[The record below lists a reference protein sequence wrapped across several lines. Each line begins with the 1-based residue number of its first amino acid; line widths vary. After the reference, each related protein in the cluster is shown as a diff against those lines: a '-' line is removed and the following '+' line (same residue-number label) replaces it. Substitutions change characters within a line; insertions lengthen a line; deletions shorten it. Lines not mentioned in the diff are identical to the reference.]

1 MFVGVVMMGAGLI
14 APGLEGFA
22 RWVIVGVGAIVLIF
36 GAVVTMITSLYRKT
50 SADQAFVRTGM
61 GGSRVVMDAGAMV
74 IPVVHRV
81 LEVNLQTMKLG
92 VNPRGRNALI
102 TKDNLR
108 ADVLAQFYIKVQP
121 DEEHIL
127 AAARSLGVNSVNA
140 ETVEALV
147 SEKLVSA
154 LRAIASQ
161 MDLFEIH
168 TRRDEF
174 AEKVKEHVRAD
185 LEENGLLLES
195 VTISELDQTDPGEL
209 SDNNVFD
216 AQGKKKITEI
226 TAAAGVER
234 NKLERDA
241 ERQRAEKDVDTLQ
254 KVLELERQ
262 RAEAEAGQM
271 AEVAKIKATKERE
284 AQEAQILQQQAIA
297 TAQVSQQ
304 KAVQEA
310 EIARDQAVQ
319 QAQVAQ
325 DLAVKAA
332 EIQRDQELQTAAVG
346 RDKAVKTA
354 QVEQEKTVALADRA
368 RQIAIAEQE
377 AARARAEET
386 ALKAQAER
394 ERANQQV
401 TTVQQIAEADRE
413 AQKKLIAA
421 KQVIE
426 QDKIKQQTEAE
437 VQAYTRVKQA
447 EAEQEAATKQAAA
460 KLQLAEAESQSRKLV
475 AAGEAA
481 QQMVPVQVDRERVN
495 IKQAEVA
502 VEAQALENRQKFA
515 QAGIELEIQR
525 LRISADKEVQIAMA
539 EAIGKALSSSKM
551 TLFGSPE
558 MASTMLQSMAKGMGV
573 RSIIEG
579 FTGNG
584 AGSANGAAPANPLTS
599 LAELIAPL
607 VERFAG
613 KPVDAATLQAVVT
626 AALEAQRAQTEHVS
640 LEAQQAK
647 PEPVAAPSATPLAT
661 EAAPSP
667 AQRTTGPASTE
678 RRREQRG

>member
-1 MFVGVVMMGAGLI
+1 MGFGMMLVGLCLMGAGLFVT
-14 APGLEGFA
+14 GLEGLA
-22 RWVIVGVGAIVLIF
+22 RWVAVGFGAIVFIVGAIV
-36 GAVVTMITSLYRKT
+36 TTITSLYRKT

-61 GGSRVVMDAGAMV
+61 GGSRVVMDAGAIV
-74 IPVVHRV
+74 LPVVHRV
-81 LEVNLQTMKLG
+81 LDVNLRTMKLA

-102 TKDNLR
+102 TRDNLR
-108 ADVLAQFYIKVQP
+108 SDVLAQFYIRVQA
-121 DEEHIL
+121 EQTHIL
-127 AAARSLGVNSVNA
+127 NAARSLGQNSVNA

-241 ERQRAEKDVDTLQ
+241 ERQRAEKDVETRLQ
-254 KVLELERQ
+254 VLELERR
-262 RAEAEAGQM
+262 RAEAEATQA

-284 AQEAQILQQQAIA
+284 AQ
-297 TAQVSQQ
+297 S
-304 KAVQEA
+304 
-310 EIARDQAVQ
+310 
-319 QAQVAQ
+319 
-325 DLAVKAA
+325 
-332 EIQRDQELQTAAVG
+332 
-346 RDKAVKTA
+346 
-354 QVEQEKTVALADRA
+354 
-368 RQIAIAEQE
+368 
-377 AARARAEET
+377 
-386 ALKAQAER
+386 
-394 ERANQQV
+394 
-401 TTVQQIAEADRE
+401 E

-447 EAEQEAATKQAAA
+447 EGEQEAAQKQAAA
-460 KLQLAEAESQSRKLV
+460 KLHLAEAEAQSRKLI

-515 QAGIELEIQR
+515 EAGIELEIQR
-525 LRISADKEVQIAMA
+525 LRISADREVQIAMA

-573 RSIIEG
+573 RTMIEG

-584 AGSANGAAPANPLTS
+584 AGSHNG
-599 LAELIAPL
+599 
-607 VERFAG
+607 G
-613 KPVDAATLQAVVT
+613 
-626 AALEAQRAQTEHVS
+626 
-640 LEAQQAK
+640 
-647 PEPVAAPSATPLAT
+647 
-661 EAAPSP
+661 
-667 AQRTTGPASTE
+667 
-678 RRREQRG
+678 

>member
-1 MFVGVVMMGAGLI
+1 MMGFGIMVLGIALMGAGLF
-14 APGLEGFA
+14 APLPGQLERWLFVGL
-22 RWVIVGVGAIVLIF
+22 GVVLFFLGAIF
-36 GAVVTMITSLYRKT
+36 AAVTNLYRKT

-61 GGSRVVMDAGAMV
+61 GGSRVVMDGGALV
-74 IPVVHRV
+74 LPVVHRV
-81 LEVNLQTMKLG
+81 LDVNLQTMKLG

-121 DEEHIL
+121 DEDHIL
-127 AAARSLGVNSVNA
+127 TAARSLGENSVNA

-154 LRAIASQ
+154 LRAIAAQ
-161 MDLFEIH
+161 MDLYEIH

-195 VTISELDQTDPGEL
+195 VTISELDQTDPSEL

-241 ERQRAEKDVDTLQ
+241 ERQRAEKDVETRLQ
-254 KVLELERQ
+254 VLELERQ
-262 RAEAEAGQM
+262 RAEAEASQA
-271 AEVAKIKATKERE
+271 AEVAKIRATKDRE
-284 AQEAQILQQQAIA
+284 AQEAQILQAQAIA

-304 KAVQEA
+304 KAVQQA
-310 EIARDQAVQ
+310 EIARNQAVQ
-319 QAQVAQ
+319 QAEVAQ
-325 DLAVKAA
+325 ELAVKAA
-332 EIQRDQELQTAAVG
+332 EIQRDKELQTAAAE

-354 QVEQEKTVALADRA
+354 QVEQEKTVSLADRA

-377 AARARAEET
+377 APRARAEEA
-386 ALKAQAER
+386 ALLAQAER

-401 TTVQQIAEADRE
+401 TTVQQLAEADRE

-437 VQAYTRVKQA
+437 VQAYTWVKRA
-447 EAEQEAATKQAAA
+447 EAEQDAATKQAAA

-481 QQMVPVQVDRERVN
+481 QQMVPVQVERERVN
-495 IKQAEVA
+495 VKQAEVA

-515 QAGIELEIQR
+515 EAGIELEIQR
-525 LRISADKEVQIAMA
+525 LRISADKDVQIAMA

-558 MASTMLQSMAKGMGV
+558 MAATMLQSMARGMGV
-573 RSIIEG
+573 RTMLEG

-584 AGSANGAAPANPLTS
+584 ASANGDAPTNPLAGI
-599 LAELIAPL
+599 AELLGPIL
-607 VERFAG
+607 ERFTG
-613 KPVDAATLQAVVT
+613 KPIDAATLQSAIA
-626 AALEAQRAQTEHVS
+626 AALEAERA
-640 LEAQQAK
+640 K
-647 PEPVAAPSATPLAT
+647 AAPVELPT
-661 EAAPSP
+661 EAP
-667 AQRTTGPASTE
+667 AGELTSARND
-678 RRREQRG
+678 RRK

>member
-1 MFVGVVMMGAGLI
+1 MGGAFYI
-14 APGLEGFA
+14 PGLEGLA
-22 RWVIVGVGAIVLIF
+22 RWGVVLAGVFVFLGGAMIT
-36 GAVVTMITSLYRKT
+36 AVTSLYRRT
-50 SADQAFVRTGM
+50 SADQAFVRTGHS
-61 GGSRVVMDAGAMV
+61 GSRVVMDGGAMV
-74 IPVVHRV
+74 VPVLHRV
-81 LEVNLQTMKLG
+81 LDVNLQTMKLG

-121 DEEHIL
+121 DEDHIL
-127 AAARSLGVNSVNA
+127 TAARSLGENSVNA

-195 VTISELDQTDPGEL
+195 VTISELDQTDPSEL

-226 TAAAGVER
+226 TAAAAVER
-234 NKLERDA
+234 NRLDRDA
-241 ERQRAEKDVDTLQ
+241 ERQRTEKDVETRQL
-254 KVLELERQ
+254 VLELERK
-262 RAEAEAGQM
+262 RAEAEAAQQ
-271 AEVAKIKATKERE
+271 AEIAKIKAAKERE
-284 AQEAQILQQQAIA
+284 AQEAQILQAQAIA
-297 TAQVSQQ
+297 TAQVAQQ
-304 KAVQEA
+304 KAVQQA
-310 EIARDQAVQ
+310 EIARNQAVQ
-319 QAQVAQ
+319 QAEVAQ
-325 DLAVKAA
+325 ELAVKAA
-332 EIQRDQELQTAAVG
+332 EIQRDKELQTAAAQ
-346 RDKAVKTA
+346 RDQAVKTA

-377 AARARAEET
+377 AARARAEEA
-386 ALKAQAER
+386 ALLAQAER
-394 ERANQQV
+394 ERADQQV
-401 TTVQQIAEADRE
+401 VTVQQIAEAERE

-421 KQVIE
+421 KQEIE
-426 QDKIKQQTEAE
+426 RNKIAEQTTAE

-447 EAEQEAATKQAAA
+447 EAEQESATKQAAA

-515 QAGIELEIQR
+515 EAGIELEIQR
-525 LRISADKEVQIAMA
+525 LKITADKEVQIAMA
-539 EAIGKALSSSKM
+539 EAIGMALSSSKM

-558 MASTMLQSMAKGMGV
+558 MAATMLQSMAKGMGV
-573 RSIIEG
+573 RTMIEG

-584 AGSANGAAPANPLTS
+584 AGSANGVAPANPLAGI
-599 LAELIAPL
+599 AELLGPI
-607 VERFAG
+607 VERFSG
-613 KPVDAATLQAVVT
+613 KPVDPATLESVVN
-626 AALEAQRAQTEHVS
+626 AALEAQAAKSAASAAVETARPAP
-640 LEAQQAK
+640 QQAR
-647 PEPVAAPSATPLAT
+647 TPAETALPA
-661 EAAPSP
+661 EAAAGRNDRSK
-667 AQRTTGPASTE
+667 
-678 RRREQRG
+678 

>member
-1 MFVGVVMMGAGLI
+1 MVVGIALMGAGLFV
-14 APGLEGFA
+14 PSLQGPA
-22 RWVIVGVGAIVLIF
+22 RWVLVIMGGVLVILGAIVS
-36 GAVVTMITSLYRKT
+36 MITSLYRKT

-61 GGSRVVMDAGAMV
+61 GGSRVVMDAGAIV
-74 IPVVHRV
+74 VPVVHRV

-121 DEEHIL
+121 DEDHIL
-127 AAARSLGVNSVNA
+127 AAARSLGENSVNA
-140 ETVEALV
+140 ETVEGLV

-195 VTISELDQTDPGEL
+195 VTISELDQTDPSEL

-226 TAAAGVER
+226 TAAAMVER
-234 NKLERDA
+234 NKLDRDA
-241 ERQRAEKDVDTLQ
+241 ERQRTEKDVETRQ
-254 KVLELERQ
+254 QVLELERR
-262 RAEAEAGQM
+262 RAEAEANQA
-271 AEVAKIKATKERE
+271 AEVAKIRATRERE

-304 KAVQEA
+304 RAVKEA
-310 EIARDQAVQ
+310 EIARNQAVQ
-319 QAQVAQ
+319 QAEVAQ

-332 EIQRDQELQTAAVG
+332 EIQRDKELQTAAAE

-377 AARARAEET
+377 TARARAEEA
-386 ALKAQAER
+386 ALLAQAER

-401 TTVQQIAEADRE
+401 TTVEQLAEADRE

-460 KLQLAEAESQSRKLV
+460 RLQLADAESQSRKLV

-515 QAGIELEIQR
+515 EAGIELEIQR
-525 LRISADKEVQIAMA
+525 LRINASKEVQIAMA

-558 MASTMLQSMAKGMGV
+558 MASTMLQNMAKGMGV
-573 RSIIEG
+573 RSMLEG

-584 AGSANGAAPANPLTS
+584 SGNHDGDGSGNPLNGV
-599 LAELIAPL
+599 ADLIAPIL
-607 VERFAG
+607 ERFTG
-613 KPVDAATLQAVVT
+613 KPVDDSALQAAVA
-626 AALEAQRAQTEHVS
+626 AALEAQRA
-640 LEAQQAK
+640 K
-647 PEPVAAPSATPLAT
+647 ATPEREESPTAT
-661 EAAPSP
+661 RETPKAAGGDALSPEVSPVLQSSAAPSP
-667 AQRTTGPASTE
+667 ND
-678 RRREQRG
+678 RRK

>member
-1 MFVGVVMMGAGLI
+1 MGLGLMLVGLALMGAGLFGT
-14 APGLEGFA
+14 ALDVLA
-22 RWVIVGVGAIVLIF
+22 RWVMGIAGVILFIFGAIV
-36 GAVVTMITSLYRKT
+36 TMVTSLYRKT
-50 SADQAFVRTGM
+50 SADQAFVRTGQ
-61 GGSRVVMDAGAMV
+61 GGSRVVMDGGAMV
-74 IPVVHRV
+74 LPVLHRV
-81 LEVNLQTMKLG
+81 LDVNLQTMKLG

-121 DEEHIL
+121 DQDHIL
-127 AAARSLGVNSVNA
+127 TAARSLGENSVNA

-241 ERQRAEKDVDTLQ
+241 ERQRAEKDVETRQ

-262 RAEAEAGQM
+262 RAEAESAQA
-271 AEVAKIKATKERE
+271 AEVAKIRATKERE

-297 TAQVSQQ
+297 TAQVAQQ
-304 KAVQEA
+304 KAVQQA
-310 EIARDQAVQ
+310 EIARNQAVQ
-319 QAQVAQ
+319 QAEVAQ
-325 DLAVKAA
+325 ELAVKAA
-332 EIQRDQELQTAAVG
+332 EIQRDKELQTAAVE

-368 RQIAIAEQE
+368 RQIAVAEQE
-377 AARARAEET
+377 AARARAEEI
-386 ALKAQAER
+386 ALIAQSER

-401 TTVQQIAEADRE
+401 VTVEQIAEADRE

-447 EAEQEAATKQAAA
+447 EAEQESAEKQAAA

-495 IKQAEVA
+495 VKQAEVA

-515 QAGIELEIQR
+515 EAGIELEIQR
-525 LRISADKEVQIAMA
+525 LRISASKEVQIAMA
-539 EAIGKALSSSKM
+539 EAIGKALSSSRM

-573 RSIIEG
+573 RSMIEG

-584 AGSANGAAPANPLTS
+584 TRSRDGDGSSSPLDS
-599 LAELIAPL
+599 VAELIAPI

-613 KPVDAATLQAVVT
+613 KPIDAATLESIVT
-626 AALEAQRAQTEHVS
+626 AALEAQRARSEPI
-640 LEAQQAK
+640 EAANG
-647 PEPVAAPSATPLAT
+647 AALPSEAEIATPGRRKQPGGPT
-661 EAAPSP
+661 S
-667 AQRTTGPASTE
+667 AQ
-678 RRREQRG
+678 

>member
-1 MFVGVVMMGAGLI
+1 MMGLGLALMVAGLLV
-14 APGLEGFA
+14 PGLEGLA
-22 RWVIVGVGAIVLIF
+22 RWVVVAVGAVLLIF
-36 GAVVTMITSLYRKT
+36 GAIVTMITSLYRKT

-121 DEEHIL
+121 DQEHIL

-241 ERQRAEKDVDTLQ
+241 ERQRAEKDVETRQ

-262 RAEAEAGQM
+262 RAEAESGQM

-304 KAVQEA
+304 KAVKEA
-310 EIARDQAVQ
+310 EIARNQAVQ
-319 QAQVAQ
+319 QAEVAQ

-332 EIQRDQELQTAAVG
+332 EIQRDKELQTAAAE

-377 AARARAEET
+377 AARARAEEI
-386 ALKAQAER
+386 ALNAQAER

-447 EAEQEAATKQAAA
+447 EAEQEAATKQASA
-460 KLQLAEAESQSRKLV
+460 KLQLADAESQSRKLV

-525 LRISADKEVQIAMA
+525 LRISADKDVQIAMA
-539 EAIGKALSSSKM
+539 EAIGMALSSSKM

-558 MASTMLQSMAKGMGV
+558 MAATMLQSMAKGMGV
-573 RSIIEG
+573 RTMLEG

-584 AGSANGAAPANPLTS
+584 NGSHNGGSPANPLNS
-599 LAELIAPL
+599 VAELIAPI
-607 VERFAG
+607 VERFSG
-613 KPVDAATLQAVVT
+613 QPIDRATLESVVA
-626 AALEAQRAQTEHVS
+626 AALEAERAKSAPATPEPS
-640 LEAQQAK
+640 PAK
-647 PEPVAAPSATPLAT
+647 PHAFAPSAV
-661 EAAPSP
+661 SP
-667 AQRTTGPASTE
+667 AEPAPIATE
-678 RRREQRG
+678 RRR

>member
-1 MFVGVVMMGAGLI
+1 MGLGLMFVGVALLGAGLFV
-14 APGLEGFA
+14 PGLEGLA

-185 LEENGLLLES
+185 LEANGLLLES
-195 VTISELDQTDPGEL
+195 VTISELDQTDPSEL

-241 ERQRAEKDVDTLQ
+241 ERQRAEKDVDTRQ

-262 RAEAEAGQM
+262 RAEAEAGQ
-271 AEVAKIKATKERE
+271 AAAVAKIKAVKERE

-377 AARARAEET
+377 AARARAEEA
-386 ALKAQAER
+386 ALLAQAER
-394 ERANQQV
+394 ERANQQG

-447 EAEQEAATKQAAA
+447 EAEQQAAEKQAAA
-460 KLQLAEAESQSRKLV
+460 RLQLADAESQSRKLV

-525 LRISADKEVQIAMA
+525 LRISADKDVQIAMA
-539 EAIGKALSSSKM
+539 EAIGMALSSSKM

-558 MASTMLQSMAKGMGV
+558 MAATMLQSMAKGMGV

-584 AGSANGAAPANPLTS
+584 AGSANGDGPANPLTS
-599 LAELIAPL
+599 IAELIAPI

-613 KPVDAATLQAVVT
+613 KPIDAATLESVVT
-626 AALEAQRAQTEHVS
+626 AALEAQRAKAETVV
-640 LEAQQAK
+640 
-647 PEPVAAPSATPLAT
+647 PPPSET
-661 EAAPSP
+661 
-667 AQRTTGPASTE
+667 
-678 RRREQRG
+678 